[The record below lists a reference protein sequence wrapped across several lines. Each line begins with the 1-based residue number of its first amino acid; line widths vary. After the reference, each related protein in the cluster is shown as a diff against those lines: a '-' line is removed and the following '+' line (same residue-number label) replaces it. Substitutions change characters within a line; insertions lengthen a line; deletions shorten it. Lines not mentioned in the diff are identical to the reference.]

1 MGLSENAWAGM
12 CSLRASDTRGENLGG
27 TRDVHEP
34 QLGPGGT
41 DHSLKSSS

>member
-12 CSLRASDTRGENLGG
+12 CSLRGSDSRGGNLGG

-34 QLGPGGT
+34 QSGPGGT
-41 DHSLKSSS
+41 DRSLNSSS